1 MEYSLME
8 LISMLDEVVRK
19 AQPVPLSKKSMVDV
33 SQIDEIATEMRL
45 VLPKEVQQAQNVVAD
60 KNRIINDAKREA
72 EEIINRAET
81 QRKHILDETDVMKQA
96 HQRAMDTMRDAQ
108 AKADDTVS
116 QGNIYIANRISNLE
130 DTLIRSINEVQA
142 LKKRLE
148 ADDKRVAAAMQQ
160 RAAQKAQAQKAAA
173 QQRAAAQQGQ
183 AQAQQGQPASK

>member
-72 EEIINRAET
+72 EEIIRKAEQRRAELLNQNSIT
-81 QRKHILDETDVMKQA
+81 KE
-96 HQRAMDTMRDAQ
+96 AQ
-108 AKADDTVS
+108 K
-116 QGNIYIANRISNLE
+116 IAAEEIRNAQNRSK
-130 DTLIRSINEVQA
+130 LIRTSTNDFTDNMLGRVEELLSKDLQN
-142 LKKRLE
+142 LRLMR
-148 ADDKRVAAAMQQ
+148 KTLNQSNNIQIQQ
-160 RAAQKAQAQKAAA
+160 P
-173 QQRAAAQQGQ
+173 QQGQ
-183 AQAQQGQPASK
+183 AQQAHPQQGQPQQRPPQQK

>member
-1 MEYSLME
+1 MDKITEA
-8 LISMLDEVVRK
+8 LDRIDSILDKGVRM
-19 AQPVPLSKKSMVDV
+19 PLSKNLMVDADAIAEI
-33 SQIDEIATEMRL
+33 IDNLRLNMPRIFEEADNVIAE
-45 VLPKEVQQAQNVVAD
+45 

-81 QRKHILDETDVMKQA
+81 QRKHILDETDVMKLA

-173 QQRAAAQQGQ
+173 QQRAAAQTQQ
-183 AQAQQGQPASK
+183 SQQGQPASK